1 MKCAWNFFACESHQH
16 NEITVAAESIA
27 QEESIALK
35 D

>member
-1 MKCAWNFFACESHQH
+1 MECAWKIITCESHQH
-16 NEITVAAESIA
+16 NEITVAAGPIA